1 MIGTATSHA
10 VIDLDAYA
18 QNLAEIRSRLHADCR
33 LMAVVKA
40 DAYGHGAAPVAARAV
55 EAGADMLGV
64 ATVEEGVQLRDA
76 GIDAPILVLVQP
88 AESVLTLAVEH
99 DLRLAV
105 STVAIA
111 ERICDIARRMNHV
124 VPVHCKIDTGMCR
137 QGFDPASAASDLQQL
152 TRLSHIDIEAIWTH
166 FALANAV
173 RDPGTANQAKLF
185 RQVLKKLDRV
195 GVPYEFAHAGNSAAL
210 VNHPD
215 HVFDMARV
223 GLMAYGVWPTDNVPE
238 ESPLRPVMRWETEIV
253 LIKSIEK
260 GASIGYGGTFTTSAP
275 ARVALIPVGYAD
287 GYRHAL
293 SNRASVLVRGKRC
306 PVRGRIS
313 MDQTTIDVTG
323 VPDAEVGDAVTL
335 IGSDGNEIIAV
346 QELADR
352 ASVLPYEIMTG
363 VQQRVRRVYPE
374 S

>member
-1 MIGTATSHA
+1 MIGTATSNA

-18 QNLAEIRSRLHADCR
+18 HNLAETQSRLPTGCR

-40 DAYGHGAAPVAARAV
+40 DAYGHGAAAIAETAVAAGV
-55 EAGADMLGV
+55 DMLGV
-64 ATVEEGVQLRDA
+64 ATPEEGAHLREHD
-76 GIDAPILVLVQP
+76 IKAPILVLVQP
-88 AESVLTLAVEH
+88 AVGALTLAVENN
-99 DLRLAV
+99 LRLTV
-105 STVAIA
+105 SSVDIA
-111 ERICDIARRMNHV
+111 KHIGEIARRMNRV

-137 QGFDPASAASDLQQL
+137 QGFDPASADSELQQL

-166 FALANAV
+166 YALANAV
-173 RDPGTANQAKLF
+173 RDPGTANQAKVF

-195 GVPYEFAHAGNSAAL
+195 GVPYEFAHAGNSAAV

-223 GLMAYGVWPTDNVPE
+223 GLMSYGVWPSDHLPE
-238 ESPLRPVMRWETEIV
+238 KSPLRPVMRWETEIV
-253 LIKSIEK
+253 LIKDVEK
-260 GASIGYGGTFTTSAP
+260 GAAIGYGATYITPGQ
-275 ARVALIPVGYAD
+275 ARLALIPIGYAD

-293 SNRASVLVRGKRC
+293 SNRASALVRGKRC

-323 VPDAEVGDAVTL
+323 VPNAEVGDAVTL
-335 IGSDGNEIIAV
+335 IGADANEIITV

-352 ASVLPYEIMTG
+352 ASVLPYEIMSG
-363 VQQRVRRVYPE
+363 IQARVRRIYPE

>member
-18 QNLAEIRSRLHADCR
+18 HNLAETRLRLPAGAR

-40 DAYGHGAAPVAARAV
+40 DAYGHGANSIAERAAN
-55 EAGADMLGV
+55 AGVDMLGV
-64 ATVEEGVQLRDA
+64 ATAEEGARLREH
-76 GIDAPILVLVQP
+76 GITAPILVLVQP
-88 AESVLTLAVEH
+88 AEGSITLAVEN

-105 STVAIA
+105 SSVAIA
-111 ERICDIARRMNHV
+111 ERIGEIARRINHV
-124 VPVHCKIDTGMCR
+124 VPIHCKIDTGMGR
-137 QGFDPASAASDLQQL
+137 QGFDPATAANDLQQI

-166 FALANAV
+166 YAVANAV

-185 RQVLKKLDRV
+185 RQILKKLDRV

-210 VNHPD
+210 INHPD

-223 GLMAYGVWPTDNVPE
+223 GLMAYGVWPSDHVPE

-253 LIKSIEK
+253 LIKEIEK
-260 GASIGYGGTFTTSAP
+260 GATIGYGATYTTPAD
-275 ARVALIPVGYAD
+275 ARVALLPVGYAD

-313 MDQTTIDVTG
+313 MDQTTIDITG

-335 IGSDGNEIIAV
+335 IGSDGNESITI

-352 ASVLPYEIMTG
+352 ASALPYEIMSG
-363 VQQRVRRVYPE
+363 VQERVRRVYPE

>member
-18 QNLAEIRSRLHADCR
+18 HNIVETRSRLHTDCR

-40 DAYGHGAAPVAARAV
+40 HAYGHGAAPLATRAV
-55 EAGADMLGV
+55 ETGVDMLGV
-64 ATVEEGVQLRDA
+64 ATVEEGVHLRES
-76 GIDAPILVLVQP
+76 GIKAPILVLVQP
-88 AESVLTLAVEH
+88 AESVLTLAVDN

-105 STVAIA
+105 SNVAIA
-111 ERICDIARRMNHV
+111 ERICEIARRMNRV
-124 VPVHCKIDTGMCR
+124 VPIHCKIDTGMCR
-137 QGFDPASAASDLQQL
+137 QGFDPANAANELQQL

-166 FALANAV
+166 YAVANAV

-185 RQVLKKLDRV
+185 RQILKKLDRV
-195 GVPYEFAHAGNSAAL
+195 GVPYEFAHAGNSAA
-210 VNHPD
+210 VINHPE

-223 GLMAYGVWPTDNVPE
+223 GLMTYGVWPSDHIPE
-238 ESPLRPVMRWETEIV
+238 RSPLRPVMRWETEIV
-253 LIKSIEK
+253 LIKEVEK
-260 GASIGYGGTFTTSAP
+260 GSAIGYGGTYTTPGSA
-275 ARVALIPVGYAD
+275 RIALLPVGYAD

-293 SNRASVLVRGKRC
+293 SNRASALVRGKRC

-313 MDQTTIDVTG
+313 MDQTTIDITG
-323 VPDAEVGDAVTL
+323 VPNAEIGDRVTL
-335 IGSDGNEIIAV
+335 IGADGNEAVTV

-352 ASVLPYEIMTG
+352 ASALPYEIMSG
-363 VQQRVRRVYPE
+363 LQNRVRRIYPE

>member
-1 MIGTATSHA
+1 
-10 VIDLDAYA
+10 
-18 QNLAEIRSRLHADCR
+18 
-33 LMAVVKA
+33 MAVVKA
-40 DAYGHGAAPVAARAV
+40 DAYGHGAVSVAERAV
-55 EAGADMLGV
+55 RAGVNMLGV
-64 ATVEEGVQLRDA
+64 ATAEEGAHLRER
-76 GIDAPILVLVQP
+76 GITAPILVLVQP
-88 AESVLTLAVEH
+88 AEGSLALAVEN

-105 STVAIA
+105 SSVAIA
-111 ERICDIARRMNHV
+111 ERIGEIARRVNHV
-124 VPVHCKIDTGMCR
+124 IPIHCKIDTGMGR
-137 QGFDPASAASDLQQL
+137 QGFDPASAANDLQQI

-166 FALANAV
+166 YAVANAV

-223 GLMAYGVWPTDNVPE
+223 GLMTYGVWPSDHVPE

-253 LIKSIEK
+253 LLKDVPK
-260 GASIGYGGTFTTSAP
+260 GASIGYGATYTTPAD

-293 SNRASVLVRGKRC
+293 SNRASAIVRGKRC

-335 IGSDGNEIIAV
+335 IGTDGDETITI

-352 ASVLPYEIMTG
+352 ASALPYEIVTG
-363 VQQRVRRVYPE
+363 IQERVRRVYPE

>member
-1 MIGTATSHA
+1 VIGTATSHA
-10 VIDLDAYA
+10 VIDREAYA
-18 QNLAEIRSRLHADCR
+18 HNLNEARSRLPADCR

-40 DAYGHGAAPVAARAV
+40 DGYGHGMAPIAEAAVAFGV
-55 EAGADMLGV
+55 DMLGV

-76 GIDAPILVLVQP
+76 GIKAPILVMVQP
-88 AESVLTLAVEH
+88 ADSVLTLAIEH
-99 DLRLAV
+99 DLRLSV
-105 STVAIA
+105 STVPLA
-111 ERICDIARRMNHV
+111 ERICDIARRLNHV

-137 QGFDPASAASDLQQL
+137 QGFDPEAAASDLQQL

-166 FALANAV
+166 YAVANAV
-173 RDPGTANQAKLF
+173 RDPATANQAKLF

-210 VNHPD
+210 VNYPD

-223 GLMAYGVWPTDNVPE
+223 GLMTYGVWPSDNVPE
-238 ESPLRPVMRWETEIV
+238 KSPLRPVMRWETEIV
-253 LIKSIEK
+253 LIKNLDK
-260 GASIGYGGTFTTSAP
+260 GMSIGYGATYTTSSP
-275 ARVALIPVGYAD
+275 TKVALIPVGYAD

-293 SNRASVLVRGKRC
+293 SNRASALVRGKRC

-335 IGSDGNEIIAV
+335 IGSDGNESITV

-363 VQQRVRRVYPE
+363 VQNRARRVYPE